1 VKGGQKA
8 ELLAYPRPLLNGAN
22 DYVALQWYSYG
33 TSGLIGVESVF
44 VPPTWTGGNF
54 VNQGVAAALVTP
66 SVDTEYELRVTRLS
80 GTVTGMDVQTFAS
93 VNSTL
98 PNASVTSQVIKK
110 ETVATNTTAWTVT
123 LPVAC
128 KAIRV
133 KLMLVNSTGSTNAI
147 TYAVNGVSTG
157 DFQQF
162 FSYNGN
168 NTLSAESS
176 GAALGSLSANLSV
189 AYDIDTTVCS
199 NNTKYYSKTLAED
212 ATSPILIKMEGGRI
226 SQSADISSLTFT
238 GSQTN
243 GIGAG
248 SYIIVERVDADLSQ
262 DLGWQDYTPT
272 CYIDLTSA
280 TTVPNI
286 TPSVRYRVQGKTL
299 FMQGTLNFTGAPTGA
314 TDLAI
319 SLPSGVNVVSLPAAS
334 KFPYAGHSA
343 FTGGSGTWTGTVRL
357 PGSTENSGR
366 VSFRP
371 QTSASGVTAVTT
383 TAPFTWAN
391 GNQLEFD
398 FFTEIQ

>member
-1 VKGGQKA
+1 
-8 ELLAYPRPLLNGAN
+8 
-22 DYVALQWYSYG
+22 
-33 TSGLIGVESVF
+33 
-44 VPPTWTGGNF
+44 
-54 VNQGVAAALVTP
+54 
-66 SVDTEYELRVTRLS
+66 
-80 GTVTGMDVQTFAS
+80 M
-93 VNSTL
+93 
-98 PNASVTSQVIKK
+98 
-110 ETVATNTTAWTVT
+110 
-123 LPVAC
+123 
-128 KAIRV
+128 

-286 TPSVRYRVQGKTL
+286 TPSVRYRIQGKTL

-314 TDLAI
+314 TDLSI
-319 SLPSGVNVVSLPAAS
+319 SLPTGVNVVSLVAAS
-334 KFPYAGHSA
+334 KYPLV
-343 FTGGSGTWTGTVRL
+343 GGSMFAGTATYIGKVRL
-357 PGSTENSGR
+357 PFSTENTGR
-366 VSFRP
+366 IAFRA
-371 QTSASGVTAVTT
+371 QTSIGGFGQVTPTV
-383 TAPFTWAN
+383 PFTWAN
-391 GNQLEFD
+391 GHQLEFD

>member
-1 VKGGQKA
+1 VPSKA
-8 ELLAYPRPLLNGAN
+8 TNSLLASVLAN
-22 DYVALQWYSYG
+22 QYK
-33 TSGLIGVESVF
+33 ESDI
-44 VPPTWTGGNF
+44 
-54 VNQGVAAALVTP
+54 QI
-66 SVDTEYELRVTRLS
+66 
-80 GTVTGMDVQTFAS
+80 TVGS
-93 VNSTL
+93 
-98 PNASVTSQVIKK
+98 
-110 ETVATNTTAWTVT
+110 ETTYREVATYKV
-123 LPVAC
+123 
-128 KAIRV
+128 
-133 KLMLVNSTGSTNAI
+133 SDTNMGEGI
-147 TYAVNGVSTG
+147 
-157 DFQQF
+157 
-162 FSYNGN
+162 
-168 NTLSAESS
+168 
-176 GAALGSLSANLSV
+176 
-189 AYDIDTTVCS
+189 
-199 NNTKYYSKTLAED
+199 LA
-212 ATSPILIKMEGGRI
+212 GRI
-226 SQSADISSLTFT
+226 AQSADISSLTFT

-314 TDLAI
+314 TDLSI
-319 SLPSGVNVVSLPAAS
+319 SLPTGVNVVSLAAAS

-343 FTGGSGTWTGTVRL
+343 FTGGSGTWMGTVRL

-366 VSFRP
+366 VSFRA
-371 QTSASGVTAVTT
+371 QTSASGITAVST